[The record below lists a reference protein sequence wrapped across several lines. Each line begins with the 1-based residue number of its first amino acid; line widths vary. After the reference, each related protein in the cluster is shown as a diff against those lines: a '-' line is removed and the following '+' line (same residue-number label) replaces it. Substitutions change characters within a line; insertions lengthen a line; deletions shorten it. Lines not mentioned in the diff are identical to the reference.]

1 MGQDPRADGT
11 AVAEPQDPER
21 LRRQIEVTRRE
32 LGDTV
37 AAAVASVAE
46 KADVKA
52 QARHKVQETKATL
65 HERREDLLGRAKE
78 ASPEE
83 AVNSASRAVTK
94 ARAHPL
100 PLVVLAALIAGFLAG
115 RLTNR
120 TD

>member
-11 AVAEPQDPER
+11 AVAEPHDPER

-37 AAAVASVAE
+37 AAAVATVAE

-52 QARHKVQETKATL
+52 QAKHKVEATKATL
-65 HERREDLLGRAKE
+65 HQRREDLLGRAKE
-78 ASPEE
+78 ASSEE
-83 AVNSASRAVTK
+83 AVSTASQTLTK

-100 PLVVLAALIAGFLAG
+100 PLAVLAALLAGFVVGRLAG
-115 RLTNR
+115 R